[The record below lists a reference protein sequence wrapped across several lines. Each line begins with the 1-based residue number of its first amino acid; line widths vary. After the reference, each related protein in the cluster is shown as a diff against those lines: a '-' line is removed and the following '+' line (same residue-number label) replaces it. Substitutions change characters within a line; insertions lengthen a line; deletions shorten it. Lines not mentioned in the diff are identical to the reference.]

1 MQVQK
6 PNMQMHNQ
14 FLLAS
19 QQPQQVLAQG
29 QPQNNLRNSTSY
41 GDMDPRNFCQLT
53 RGNMNVKDGQSTRND
68 GSICSPVQSS
78 SPKVWMLY

>member
-29 QPQNNLRNSTSY
+29 QPPNNLRNSTSY
-41 GDMDPRNFCQLT
+41 GDMDPRSFCQLT
-53 RGNMNVKDGQSTRND
+53 RSSMNVKDGQSTRND